1 MSIKI
6 GDKCPIFSLLDQKGE
21 MYNLSDVIGLKNCV
35 IYFYPKDNTWGCTKQ
50 ACSFRDAFQDFVD
63 LGSEV
68 IGISSDS
75 VNSHELFSKKYNLN
89 FPILSDSKDKVR
101 NLFGVPKSLFGL
113 LKGRVT
119 YIVDKNGIVVWVFN
133 SQVNSVAHISKAIN
147 FVKNME
153 K

>member
-21 MYNLSDVIGLKNCV
+21 MYNLNDVIGRKNCV

-63 LGSEV
+63 LGCEV

-75 VNSHELFSKKYNLN
+75 VSSHKLFSEKYNLN
-89 FPILSDSKDKVR
+89 FPILSDSKDEVR

-119 YIVDKNGIVVWVFN
+119 YIIDKNGIVVWVFN
-133 SQVNSVAHISKAIN
+133 SQVNSVAHISKAIS
-147 FVKNME
+147 FVKEME

>member
-21 MYNLSDVIGLKNCV
+21 MYNLSDVIGQKNCV

-63 LGSEV
+63 LGCEV

-75 VNSHELFSKKYNLN
+75 VSSHKLFSEKYNLN
-89 FPILSDSKDKVR
+89 FPILSDSKDEVR

-119 YIVDKNGIVVWVFN
+119 YIIDKNGIVVWVFN

-147 FVKNME
+147 FVKEME

>member
-6 GDKCPIFSLLDQKGE
+6 GDKCPDFSLLDQFGE
-21 MYNLSDVIGLKNCV
+21 NIVIKDLIGNKNII

-50 ACSFRDAFQDFVD
+50 ACSFRDSFQDFVD
-63 LGSEV
+63 LDCEV

-75 VNSHELFSKKYNLN
+75 TQSHKSFAEKFNLN
-89 FPILSDSKDKVR
+89 FKILSDSTDKVR
-101 NLFGVPKSLFGL
+101 NLFGVPKSIFGL

-119 YIVDKNGIVVWVFN
+119 YIIDKNGIVVWIFN
-133 SQVNSVAHISKAIN
+133 SQLNSTAHISKAID
-147 FVKNME
+147 FVKSL

>member
-6 GDKCPIFSLLDQKGE
+6 GDICPIFSLLDQKGE
-21 MYNLSDVIGLKNCV
+21 MYNLNNVIGQKNCV

-63 LGSEV
+63 LGCEV

-75 VNSHELFSKKYNLN
+75 VSSHKLFSEKYNLN
-89 FPILSDSKDKVR
+89 FPILADSKDEVR

-113 LKGRVT
+113 IKGRVT
-119 YIVDKNGIVVWVFN
+119 YIIDKNGIVVWVFN

-147 FVKNME
+147 FVKEME